1 MTKLLTY
8 MCVFLFSATTLAF
21 GQGLPTAIP
30 EEVGV
35 SAERLKRIRPVMQ
48 NYIDNGRIPG
58 FLTVVARRGKIV
70 HFETIG
76 MRDIENNKPIEA
88 DTIFRIHSMSKP
100 ITSVAVMM
108 LYEEGHFQLDTPVS
122 NFIPEFKNMKVYN
135 EDQTEILDAKKAV
148 TIKHLLTHTAGLV
161 YGWGSGS
168 IDKRYREAN
177 LFQPGTPLGDTVRKL
192 SEIPLAHEPGERWT
206 YGVST
211 DVLGYLVAMVS
222 GMPFEKFLQTRLFEP
237 LGMIDTAF
245 SVPVE
250 KVDRFAALYQLT
262 AKNGMKGGKDKEK
275 KMDDDKGK
283 EKRMKENKKEKMM
296 LERVDK
302 DPRLENGEIRFFPGG
317 GGGLVSTAADYMR
330 FSQMLLN
337 GGELDGAR
345 ILKKETVE
353 LMRYPHHDGWFGLG
367 FSVVNDKKSKDTDGE
382 DDAGHEKELD
392 DKDGAGDKEPKD
404 TPESIGSYS
413 WGGAAGT
420 LFWIDPEQELI
431 GLLMT
436 QIGDVLTSH
445 DQFKMLTYAALT
457 K

>member
-1 MTKLLTY
+1 M
-8 MCVFLFSATTLAF
+8 VV
-21 GQGLPTAIP
+21 P
-30 EEVGV
+30 EDVGV
-35 SAERLKRIRPVMQ
+35 STERLERIRPVMQ

-122 NFIPEFKNMKVYN
+122 NFIPEFKNMQVYN

-148 TIKHLLTHTAGLV
+148 TIKHLLTHTAGFV
-161 YGWGSGS
+161 YGWGNES

-177 LFQPGTPLGDTVRKL
+177 LFQSGTPLGDTVKKL
-192 SEIPLAHEPGERWT
+192 SEIPLAHEPGEKWT

-211 DVLGYLVAMVS
+211 DVLGYLVEVVS

-237 LGMIDTAF
+237 LGMVDTAF

-250 KVDRFAALYQLT
+250 KLDRFAAVYQLT
-262 AKNGMKGGKDKEK
+262 AKEGMKGD
-275 KMDDDKGK
+275 
-283 EKRMKENKKEKMM
+283 KKEKMK

-302 DPRLENGEIRFFPGG
+302 DPRLESGEIRFFPGG
-317 GGGLVSTAADYMR
+317 GGGLVSTAPDYLR
-330 FSQMLLN
+330 FCQMLLN
-337 GGELDGAR
+337 GGEFEDVR

-353 LMRYPHHDGWFGLG
+353 RMRYPHHEGWFGLG
-367 FSVVNDKKSKDTDGE
+367 FSVVNDKKSKDTD
-382 DDAGHEKELD
+382 
-392 DKDGAGDKEPKD
+392 DKEPKD
-404 TPESIGSYS
+404 TPESIGSYG

-436 QIGDVLTSH
+436 QIGDVSTSH
-445 DQFKMLTYAALT
+445 DQFKVLTYEALSR
-457 K
+457 KPL